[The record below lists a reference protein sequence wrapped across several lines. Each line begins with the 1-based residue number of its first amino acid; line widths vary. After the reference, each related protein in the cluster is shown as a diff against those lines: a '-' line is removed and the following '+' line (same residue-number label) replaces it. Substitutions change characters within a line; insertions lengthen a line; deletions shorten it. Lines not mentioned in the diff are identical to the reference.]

1 MQKHLTILLVED
13 EPFVA
18 LSIAQ
23 LLREQGHGVIRAN
36 NAAAGLATFASHPE
50 IGLLITDIGL
60 PDLRGDALAEQ
71 CRSIR
76 SVPVIFVSGY
86 DSDEVQ
92 QSGQT
97 TYVEKPF
104 RSEDILEAVLEV
116 RPLKPRQSKFGRMAA
131 IRRLLKET
139 LAGKLRMDQECERR
153 QISGN
158 ASKSA
163 I

>member
-18 LSIAQ
+18 LSIAE

-36 NAAAGLATFASHPE
+36 DAAAGLALFAAHPE

-76 SVPVIFVSGY
+76 SIPVVFVSGY
-86 DSDEVQ
+86 DTEEVQ

-104 RSEDILEAVLEV
+104 RSEEILAAVLEV
-116 RPLKPRQSKFGRMAA
+116 RPLKPGQSMCGRLGA
-131 IRRLLKET
+131 IRRLLRET
-139 LAGKLRMDQECERR
+139 LARELAA
-153 QISGN
+153 N
-158 ASKSA
+158 
-163 I
+163 